1 VRDPMAGSEGPIEF
15 RSAPIATGG
24 GRGVTDSRPPDKPLH
39 EVNAAGHRLA
49 RAAGRYVE
57 QTESTSPLFCQLK
70 EAVKDY
76 ERADKR
82 AQLEATL

>member
-1 VRDPMAGSEGPIEF
+1 VSE
-15 RSAPIATGG
+15 
-24 GRGVTDSRPPDKPLH
+24 SRPPDKPLH

-49 RAAGRYVE
+49 RAARRYVDNANMDR
-57 QTESTSPLFCQLK
+57 SAALWFQLK

>member
-1 VRDPMAGSEGPIEF
+1 VSE
-15 RSAPIATGG
+15 
-24 GRGVTDSRPPDKPLH
+24 SRPPDKPLH

-49 RAAGRYVE
+49 RAARRYVDTAGRHVYALQAE
-57 QTESTSPLFCQLK
+57 PAIFLQLK

>member
-1 VRDPMAGSEGPIEF
+1 MSDN
-15 RSAPIATGG
+15 
-24 GRGVTDSRPPDKPLH
+24 RPPDKPLH

-57 QTESTSPLFCQLK
+57 HAPKPESTSPLFCQLK

-76 ERADKR
+76 ERADRR

>member
-1 VRDPMAGSEGPIEF
+1 MSEHH
-15 RSAPIATGG
+15 S
-24 GRGVTDSRPPDKPLH
+24 PDKPLH

-57 QTESTSPLFCQLK
+57 HAGKPESTSPLFSQLK